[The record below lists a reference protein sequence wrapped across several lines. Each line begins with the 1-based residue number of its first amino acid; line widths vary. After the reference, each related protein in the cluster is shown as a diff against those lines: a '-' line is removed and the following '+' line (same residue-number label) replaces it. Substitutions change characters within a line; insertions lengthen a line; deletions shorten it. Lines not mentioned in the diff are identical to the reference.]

1 MTKAY
6 EIQREPFIVPA
17 TDGKVIKEHFGNA
30 SLNAGDYSIAHMI
43 APPGWSEPFQTPEF
57 DEVTLIISGQKKF
70 EISGEEIILGKGE
83 SIIVKSG
90 TRVRY
95 SNPFDEPVEYMSFCI
110 PAFTLEKVH
119 REKSN

>member
-6 EIQREPFIVPA
+6 EIQRETFIVQ
-17 TDGKVIKEHFGNA
+17 TKDGKLIKEHFGNA
-30 SLNAGDYSIAHMI
+30 SINAGNYSIANMI

-57 DEVTLIISGQKKF
+57 DEVTFIISGQKKF
-70 EISGEEIILGKGE
+70 EINNEEIILNKGE
-83 SIIVKSG
+83 SIIVRKG

-95 SNPFDEPVEYMSFCI
+95 SNPFDKPVEYMSFCI

-119 REKSN
+119 RENE